1 MQDESLSEEE
11 SVINLQEFDFAQHPV
26 APPGPGLPESLLWI
40 AGMMMVQAIVSS
52 VVLVILFFAG
62 GVNLQNLQQAEIE
75 VIQKKIIKEQMPLII
90 AWTQGMTAIIVFF
103 AVILRLGGKKSL
115 VRLPVKRLNVGH
127 TGQLGLL
134 VFIFFAVLAFTGQW
148 NSLVLTFWNDT
159 VLVYF
164 PQLKSMEKESSIE
177 LFKNLLPVTPLWAL
191 LLMLAVAPAFTEELF
206 FRGLIGRGL
215 TARWGVVAGVVIT
228 SVLFA
233 AVHISPPHALALLP
247 LAVVLHLAH
256 LATRSIWAPMLI
268 HFFFNAIPCVIGKIT
283 IEKDI
288 HAFDKIDSP
297 PFSLFLFLTS
307 GFCLIALCWL
317 LWSRRYRFTT
327 ANGTELPEGY
337 FAVDVP
343 EEHIKIEGT
352 FGTPQTAPIVA
363 SIIGLLLLTVSIIIT
378 GLNQLP
384 K

>member
-11 SVINLQEFDFAQHPV
+11 SVINLQEFDFAQHSV

-40 AGMMMVQAIVSS
+40 AGMMVVQGIAFF
-52 VVLVILFFAG
+52 VVLNVLILAG
-62 GVNLQNLQQAEIE
+62 FTGELDVQNLKQADLKA
-75 VIQKKIIKEQMPLII
+75 IQKEQMPLII
-90 AWTQGMTAIIVFF
+90 FWVQGITAVIVFF
-103 AVILRLGGKKSL
+103 AVVLRLGGKKAL
-115 VRLPVKRLNVGH
+115 IRLPVKRLNVGH
-127 TGQLGLL
+127 AGQLGLL
-134 VFIFFAVLAFTGQW
+134 VFIFFAVIAFTGQW

-164 PQLKSMEKESSIE
+164 PQLKSMEEQSSIE
-177 LFKNLLPVTPLWAL
+177 LLKKMISVTPLWAL
-191 LLMLAVAPAFTEELF
+191 LLVFAATPAFSEELL

-215 TARWGVVAGVVIT
+215 TARWGVVAGVIIT

-233 AVHISPPHALALLP
+233 AVHFSPPHALALLP

-268 HFFFNAIPCVIGKIT
+268 HFFFNAITCVVGKISM
-283 IEKDI
+283 EKDP
-288 HAFDKIDSP
+288 HAFDNVDSP
-297 PFSLFLFLTS
+297 QFSLFLFFAS
-307 GFCLIALCWL
+307 GFCLVALCWL

-337 FAVDVP
+337 FAADVP
-343 EEHIKIEGT
+343 EEQMKIEGT

-363 SIIGLLLLTVSIIIT
+363 SIFGLLLLTVSIIVT
-378 GLNQLP
+378 GLNQQP
-384 K
+384 